1 MKLFQEATRDA
12 EDKALHHLRCSAT
25 MTQASLERPT
35 LRPASL
41 LLFARFRCWEQP
53 ILRETINA
61 LFLPSARPTFWG
73 TPNNP
78 RLPKKRGAVRL
89 NLLRDVA
96 LQTIGLDASILR
108 YRDRSKHRGGHNNS

>member
-1 MKLFQEATRDA
+1 MLNRGRPSYSHPLSICEPS
-12 EDKALHHLRCSAT
+12 LLRLAGG
-25 MTQASLERPT
+25 
-35 LRPASL
+35 

-78 RLPKKRGAVRL
+78 RLPKKMGAVRL
-89 NLLRDVA
+89 NPLRDVA

>member
-1 MKLFQEATRDA
+1 MVFELSPEDGKAAAPLGRPVFYYSPVSVGGNNQSLRGTIKL
-12 EDKALHHLRCSAT
+12 
-25 MTQASLERPT
+25 
-35 LRPASL
+35 
-41 LLFARFRCWEQP
+41 
-53 ILRETINA
+53 A

-78 RLPKKRGAVRL
+78 RLPKKMGAVRL
-89 NLLRDVA
+89 NPLHDVA